1 MNQMNKKV
9 ILEQL
14 DKKMQKFAN
23 LKEIEVP
30 IKGWI
35 YTLRKSLNIS
45 LSQLGKKLGIT
56 AQSAKEIEERE
67 QNRSLTLKRFYEV
80 ANVLDMKF
88 VYGFIPKENSLRE
101 QIEKRAFEVARE
113 IVMRTS
119 HMMSLE
125 DQKNTD
131 ERLKE
136 AIKERAEKI
145 QREMPRFLWD

>member
-1 MNQMNKKV
+1 M
-9 ILEQL
+9 
-14 DKKMQKFAN
+14 
-23 LKEIEVP
+23 KEIEVP
-30 IKGWI
+30 PKGWI